1 MAASPSCQVFP
12 WALLRSLAIAE
23 SRDSRMQLRQSSVL
37 QRLLL
42 LLFGVIVAAASLAP
56 AHAACEFVIVKQQID
71 TILDRDAETAAKFR
85 REVTSG
91 SDSIAVLESL
101 VSSQMCEKIDICR
114 FETAE
119 YLTKRGFPPFH

>member
-1 MAASPSCQVFP
+1 
-12 WALLRSLAIAE
+12 
-23 SRDSRMQLRQSSVL
+23 
-37 QRLLL
+37 
-42 LLFGVIVAAASLAP
+42 VATSFAQ

-71 TILDRDAETAAKFR
+71 MILDRDAQRAAKFR

-101 VSSQMCEKIDICR
+101 VSSEMREKIDICR
-114 FETAE
+114 FDVAE